1 MIKLDHITQ
10 TYKTPEG
17 REFKALD
24 DVSIEIRPG
33 EIFGIIGRS
42 GAGKSTLVRCI
53 NLLNR
58 PSEGTVTVDGKNLT
72 ELSEDELRESR
83 RSIGMIFQH
92 FNLLS
97 SRTVYD
103 NVALPLELVGTP
115 KNVIREKVEP
125 LLKLVGL
132 TEHAHKYPSQLSGGQ
147 KQRVGIAR
155 ALTNDPKVLLS
166 DEATSALDP
175 ETTVATLALLKRIN
189 KELGLTI
196 VMITHEMQVVK
207 QICERVV
214 VNYGKIVEQG
224 KVVDIGGQ
232 KQRVGIAR
240 ALTNDPKVL
249 LSDEA
254 TSALD
259 PETTVATLAL
269 LKRINKELGLTIVM
283 ITHEMQ
289 VVKQICERVV
299 VMNYGKIVEQGKVVD
314 IFMSP
319 QHETTKALIGN
330 VMARDMP
337 ASILDRFRK
346 ARENHP
352 NSDAVYLLRLA
363 FSGNEVTRPV
373 ISECSR
379 RFNLDFNI
387 LRGTVDDVQGQTLGS
402 LTVLI
407 EAESSVFIE
416 AVNFLRENGVVVEEI
431 NDVK

>member
-92 FNLLS
+92 FNLLR

-132 TEHAHKYPSQLSGGQ
+132 TEHAHKYPSQLS
-147 KQRVGIAR
+147 
-155 ALTNDPKVLLS
+155 
-166 DEATSALDP
+166 
-175 ETTVATLALLKRIN
+175 
-189 KELGLTI
+189 
-196 VMITHEMQVVK
+196 
-207 QICERVV
+207 
-214 VNYGKIVEQG
+214 
-224 KVVDIGGQ
+224 GGQ

>member
-132 TEHAHKYPSQLSGGQ
+132 TEHAHKYPSKLS
-147 KQRVGIAR
+147 
-155 ALTNDPKVLLS
+155 
-166 DEATSALDP
+166 
-175 ETTVATLALLKRIN
+175 
-189 KELGLTI
+189 
-196 VMITHEMQVVK
+196 
-207 QICERVV
+207 
-214 VNYGKIVEQG
+214 
-224 KVVDIGGQ
+224 GGQ

>member
-115 KNVIREKVEP
+115 KDVIREKVEP

-132 TEHAHKYPSQLSGGQ
+132 TEHAHKYPSQLS
-147 KQRVGIAR
+147 
-155 ALTNDPKVLLS
+155 
-166 DEATSALDP
+166 
-175 ETTVATLALLKRIN
+175 
-189 KELGLTI
+189 
-196 VMITHEMQVVK
+196 
-207 QICERVV
+207 
-214 VNYGKIVEQG
+214 
-224 KVVDIGGQ
+224 GGQ

>member
-17 REFKALD
+17 QEFKALD

-196 VMITHEMQVVK
+196 VMT
-207 QICERVV
+207 
-214 VNYGKIVEQG
+214 
-224 KVVDIGGQ
+224 
-232 KQRVGIAR
+232 
-240 ALTNDPKVL
+240 
-249 LSDEA
+249 
-254 TSALD
+254 
-259 PETTVATLAL
+259 
-269 LKRINKELGLTIVM
+269 
-283 ITHEMQ
+283 
-289 VVKQICERVV
+289 
-299 VMNYGKIVEQGKVVD
+299 
-314 IFMSP
+314 P

-387 LRGTVDDVQGQTLGS
+387 LRGTVDDVQGQPLGS

>member
-115 KNVIREKVEP
+115 KDVIREKVEP

-132 TEHAHKYPSQLSGGQ
+132 TEHAHKYPSQLS
-147 KQRVGIAR
+147 
-155 ALTNDPKVLLS
+155 
-166 DEATSALDP
+166 
-175 ETTVATLALLKRIN
+175 
-189 KELGLTI
+189 
-196 VMITHEMQVVK
+196 
-207 QICERVV
+207 
-214 VNYGKIVEQG
+214 
-224 KVVDIGGQ
+224 GGQ

-379 RFNLDFNI
+379 RFNIDFNI
-387 LRGTVDDVQGQTLGS
+387 LRGTVDDVQGQTLG
-402 LTVLI
+402 
-407 EAESSVFIE
+407 
-416 AVNFLRENGVVVEEI
+416 
-431 NDVK
+431 

>member
-58 PSEGTVTVDGKNLT
+58 PSEGTGTVDGKNLT

-132 TEHAHKYPSQLSGGQ
+132 TEHAHKYPSQLS
-147 KQRVGIAR
+147 
-155 ALTNDPKVLLS
+155 
-166 DEATSALDP
+166 
-175 ETTVATLALLKRIN
+175 
-189 KELGLTI
+189 
-196 VMITHEMQVVK
+196 
-207 QICERVV
+207 
-214 VNYGKIVEQG
+214 
-224 KVVDIGGQ
+224 GGQ

>member
-214 VNYGKIVEQG
+214 V
-224 KVVDIGGQ
+224 
-232 KQRVGIAR
+232 
-240 ALTNDPKVL
+240 
-249 LSDEA
+249 
-254 TSALD
+254 
-259 PETTVATLAL
+259 
-269 LKRINKELGLTIVM
+269 
-283 ITHEMQ
+283 
-289 VVKQICERVV
+289 
-299 VMNYGKIVEQGKVVD
+299 MNYGKIVEQGKVVD

-352 NSDAVYLLRLA
+352 NSDAVYLLRLV

>member
-125 LLKLVGL
+125 LLKLDGL
-132 TEHAHKYPSQLSGGQ
+132 TEHAHKYPSQLS
-147 KQRVGIAR
+147 
-155 ALTNDPKVLLS
+155 
-166 DEATSALDP
+166 
-175 ETTVATLALLKRIN
+175 
-189 KELGLTI
+189 
-196 VMITHEMQVVK
+196 
-207 QICERVV
+207 
-214 VNYGKIVEQG
+214 
-224 KVVDIGGQ
+224 GGQ

>member
-42 GAGKSTLVRCI
+42 GAGKSTFLLCI
-53 NLLNR
+53 SLLNR

-132 TEHAHKYPSQLSGGQ
+132 TEHAHKYPSQLS
-147 KQRVGIAR
+147 
-155 ALTNDPKVLLS
+155 
-166 DEATSALDP
+166 
-175 ETTVATLALLKRIN
+175 
-189 KELGLTI
+189 
-196 VMITHEMQVVK
+196 
-207 QICERVV
+207 
-214 VNYGKIVEQG
+214 
-224 KVVDIGGQ
+224 GGQ

>member
-103 NVALPLELVGTP
+103 NVALPLELIGTP
-115 KNVIREKVEP
+115 KDAIREKVEP

-214 VNYGKIVEQG
+214 V
-224 KVVDIGGQ
+224 
-232 KQRVGIAR
+232 
-240 ALTNDPKVL
+240 
-249 LSDEA
+249 
-254 TSALD
+254 
-259 PETTVATLAL
+259 
-269 LKRINKELGLTIVM
+269 
-283 ITHEMQ
+283 
-289 VVKQICERVV
+289 
-299 VMNYGKIVEQGKVVD
+299 MNYGKIVEQGNVVD

-346 ARENHP
+346 ARESHS

-363 FSGNEVTRPV
+363 FSGSEVTRPV

-379 RFNLDFNI
+379 RFNIDFNI

-407 EAESSVFIE
+407 EAESTVFIE

>member
-132 TEHAHKYPSQLSGGQ
+132 TEHAPKYPSQLS
-147 KQRVGIAR
+147 
-155 ALTNDPKVLLS
+155 
-166 DEATSALDP
+166 
-175 ETTVATLALLKRIN
+175 
-189 KELGLTI
+189 
-196 VMITHEMQVVK
+196 
-207 QICERVV
+207 
-214 VNYGKIVEQG
+214 
-224 KVVDIGGQ
+224 GGQ

>member
-58 PSEGTVTVDGKNLT
+58 PSEGTVTVNGKNLT

-132 TEHAHKYPSQLSGGQ
+132 TEHAHKYPSQLS
-147 KQRVGIAR
+147 
-155 ALTNDPKVLLS
+155 
-166 DEATSALDP
+166 
-175 ETTVATLALLKRIN
+175 
-189 KELGLTI
+189 
-196 VMITHEMQVVK
+196 
-207 QICERVV
+207 
-214 VNYGKIVEQG
+214 
-224 KVVDIGGQ
+224 GGQ

>member
-132 TEHAHKYPSQLSGGQ
+132 TEHAHKFPSQLSGGQ

-214 VNYGKIVEQG
+214 V
-224 KVVDIGGQ
+224 
-232 KQRVGIAR
+232 
-240 ALTNDPKVL
+240 
-249 LSDEA
+249 
-254 TSALD
+254 
-259 PETTVATLAL
+259 
-269 LKRINKELGLTIVM
+269 
-283 ITHEMQ
+283 
-289 VVKQICERVV
+289 
-299 VMNYGKIVEQGKVVD
+299 MNYGKLVEQGKVVD

>member
-33 EIFGIIGRS
+33 EIVSIIDRS

-115 KNVIREKVEP
+115 KNVIREKVER

-132 TEHAHKYPSQLSGGQ
+132 TEHAHKYPSQLS
-147 KQRVGIAR
+147 
-155 ALTNDPKVLLS
+155 
-166 DEATSALDP
+166 
-175 ETTVATLALLKRIN
+175 
-189 KELGLTI
+189 
-196 VMITHEMQVVK
+196 
-207 QICERVV
+207 
-214 VNYGKIVEQG
+214 
-224 KVVDIGGQ
+224 GGQ

>member
-214 VNYGKIVEQG
+214 V
-224 KVVDIGGQ
+224 
-232 KQRVGIAR
+232 
-240 ALTNDPKVL
+240 
-249 LSDEA
+249 
-254 TSALD
+254 
-259 PETTVATLAL
+259 
-269 LKRINKELGLTIVM
+269 
-283 ITHEMQ
+283 
-289 VVKQICERVV
+289 
-299 VMNYGKIVEQGKVVD
+299 MNYGKIVEQGKVGD

>member
-1 MIKLDHITQ
+1 MSDPIITFDHVV
-10 TYKTPEG
+10 K
-17 REFKALD
+17 EFKTRGRGANIARAVD
-24 DVSIEIRPG
+24 DVSLTIDRG
-33 EIFGIIGRS
+33 DIFGIIGYS
-42 GAGKSTLVRCI
+42 GAGKSTLVRLI
-53 NLLNR
+53 NALER
-58 PSEGTVTVDGKNLT
+58 PTSGTVTVLGTDIT
-72 ELSEDELRESR
+72 SLSETKLRPIR
-83 RSIGMIFQH
+83 QKIGMIFQQ
-92 FNLLS
+92 FNLFS
-97 SRTVYD
+97 TKTVAQNIAY
-103 NVALPLELVGTP
+103 PLQLDHWRKDYQDRRVNELL
-115 KNVIREKVEP
+115 EF
-125 LLKLVGL
+125 VGL
-132 TEHAHKYPSQLSGGQ
+132 SEHANKYPSQLS
-147 KQRVGIAR
+147 
-155 ALTNDPKVLLS
+155 
-166 DEATSALDP
+166 
-175 ETTVATLALLKRIN
+175 
-189 KELGLTI
+189 
-196 VMITHEMQVVK
+196 
-207 QICERVV
+207 
-214 VNYGKIVEQG
+214 
-224 KVVDIGGQ
+224 GGQ

-379 RFNLDFNI
+379 RFNIDFNI

>member
-214 VNYGKIVEQG
+214 V
-224 KVVDIGGQ
+224 
-232 KQRVGIAR
+232 
-240 ALTNDPKVL
+240 
-249 LSDEA
+249 
-254 TSALD
+254 
-259 PETTVATLAL
+259 
-269 LKRINKELGLTIVM
+269 
-283 ITHEMQ
+283 
-289 VVKQICERVV
+289 
-299 VMNYGKIVEQGKVVD
+299 MNYGKIVEQGKVVD

-363 FSGNEVTRPV
+363 FSGHEVTRPV

>member
-214 VNYGKIVEQG
+214 V
-224 KVVDIGGQ
+224 
-232 KQRVGIAR
+232 
-240 ALTNDPKVL
+240 
-249 LSDEA
+249 
-254 TSALD
+254 
-259 PETTVATLAL
+259 
-269 LKRINKELGLTIVM
+269 
-283 ITHEMQ
+283 
-289 VVKQICERVV
+289 
-299 VMNYGKIVEQGKVVD
+299 MNYGKIVEQGKVVD

-387 LRGTVDDVQGQTLGS
+387 LRGTVDDIQGQTLGS

>member
-214 VNYGKIVEQG
+214 V
-224 KVVDIGGQ
+224 
-232 KQRVGIAR
+232 
-240 ALTNDPKVL
+240 
-249 LSDEA
+249 
-254 TSALD
+254 
-259 PETTVATLAL
+259 
-269 LKRINKELGLTIVM
+269 
-283 ITHEMQ
+283 
-289 VVKQICERVV
+289 
-299 VMNYGKIVEQGKVVD
+299 MNYGKVVEQGKVVD

>member
-10 TYKTPEG
+10 TYKTLEG

-132 TEHAHKYPSQLSGGQ
+132 TEHAHKYPSQLS
-147 KQRVGIAR
+147 
-155 ALTNDPKVLLS
+155 
-166 DEATSALDP
+166 
-175 ETTVATLALLKRIN
+175 
-189 KELGLTI
+189 
-196 VMITHEMQVVK
+196 
-207 QICERVV
+207 
-214 VNYGKIVEQG
+214 
-224 KVVDIGGQ
+224 GGQ

>member
-214 VNYGKIVEQG
+214 V
-224 KVVDIGGQ
+224 
-232 KQRVGIAR
+232 
-240 ALTNDPKVL
+240 
-249 LSDEA
+249 
-254 TSALD
+254 
-259 PETTVATLAL
+259 
-269 LKRINKELGLTIVM
+269 
-283 ITHEMQ
+283 
-289 VVKQICERVV
+289 
-299 VMNYGKIVEQGKVVD
+299 MNYGKIVEQGKVVD

-387 LRGTVDDVQGQTLGS
+387 LRGTVDDVQRQTLGS

>member
-1 MIKLDHITQ
+1 MIRLEHITQ

-17 REFKALD
+17 REFRALD
-24 DVSIEIRPG
+24 DVSLDIKPG

-58 PSEGTVTVDGKNLT
+58 PSEGRVIVDGRNLT
-72 ELSEDELRESR
+72 ELSENELRESR

-115 KNVIREKVEP
+115 KDVIREKVEP

-132 TEHAHKYPSQLSGGQ
+132 TEHAHKYPAQLSGGQ

-175 ETTVATLALLKRIN
+175 ETTTATLALLKRIN
-189 KELGLTI
+189 EELGLTI

-207 QICERVV
+207 QIC
-214 VNYGKIVEQG
+214 N
-224 KVVDIGGQ
+224 
-232 KQRVGIAR
+232 
-240 ALTNDPKVL
+240 
-249 LSDEA
+249 
-254 TSALD
+254 
-259 PETTVATLAL
+259 
-269 LKRINKELGLTIVM
+269 
-283 ITHEMQ
+283 
-289 VVKQICERVV
+289 RVV
-299 VMNYGKIVEQGKVVD
+299 VMNYGKIVESGSVCD
-314 IFMSP
+314 IFMAP

-337 ASILDRFRK
+337 PAILDRFRE
-346 ARENHP
+346 ARARHV

-363 FSGNEVTRPV
+363 FSGSDVTRPV

-379 RFNLDFNI
+379 RFNIDFNI

-407 EAESSVFIE
+407 EANRNAFLD
-416 AVNFLRENGVVVEEI
+416 AVTFMQENGVVVEEI

>member
-214 VNYGKIVEQG
+214 V
-224 KVVDIGGQ
+224 
-232 KQRVGIAR
+232 
-240 ALTNDPKVL
+240 
-249 LSDEA
+249 
-254 TSALD
+254 
-259 PETTVATLAL
+259 
-269 LKRINKELGLTIVM
+269 
-283 ITHEMQ
+283 
-289 VVKQICERVV
+289 
-299 VMNYGKIVEQGKVVD
+299 MNYSKIVEQGKVVD

>member
-83 RSIGMIFQH
+83 RNIGMIFQH

-132 TEHAHKYPSQLSGGQ
+132 TEHAHKYPSQLS
-147 KQRVGIAR
+147 
-155 ALTNDPKVLLS
+155 
-166 DEATSALDP
+166 
-175 ETTVATLALLKRIN
+175 
-189 KELGLTI
+189 
-196 VMITHEMQVVK
+196 
-207 QICERVV
+207 
-214 VNYGKIVEQG
+214 
-224 KVVDIGGQ
+224 GGQ

>member
-72 ELSEDELRESR
+72 ELSENELRESR

-132 TEHAHKYPSQLSGGQ
+132 TEHAHKYPSQLS
-147 KQRVGIAR
+147 
-155 ALTNDPKVLLS
+155 
-166 DEATSALDP
+166 
-175 ETTVATLALLKRIN
+175 
-189 KELGLTI
+189 
-196 VMITHEMQVVK
+196 
-207 QICERVV
+207 
-214 VNYGKIVEQG
+214 
-224 KVVDIGGQ
+224 GGQ

>member
-42 GAGKSTLVRCI
+42 GAGKSTLVRCL

-132 TEHAHKYPSQLSGGQ
+132 TEHAHKYPSQLS
-147 KQRVGIAR
+147 
-155 ALTNDPKVLLS
+155 
-166 DEATSALDP
+166 
-175 ETTVATLALLKRIN
+175 
-189 KELGLTI
+189 
-196 VMITHEMQVVK
+196 
-207 QICERVV
+207 
-214 VNYGKIVEQG
+214 
-224 KVVDIGGQ
+224 GGQ

>member
-214 VNYGKIVEQG
+214 V
-224 KVVDIGGQ
+224 
-232 KQRVGIAR
+232 
-240 ALTNDPKVL
+240 
-249 LSDEA
+249 
-254 TSALD
+254 
-259 PETTVATLAL
+259 
-269 LKRINKELGLTIVM
+269 
-283 ITHEMQ
+283 
-289 VVKQICERVV
+289 
-299 VMNYGKIVEQGKVVD
+299 MNYGKIVEQGKVVD

-363 FSGNEVTRPV
+363 ISGNEVTRPV

-407 EAESSVFIE
+407 EAERSVFIE

>member
-196 VMITHEMQVVK
+196 VMITHE
-207 QICERVV
+207 
-214 VNYGKIVEQG
+214 
-224 KVVDIGGQ
+224 
-232 KQRVGIAR
+232 
-240 ALTNDPKVL
+240 L
-249 LSDEA
+249 
-254 TSALD
+254 
-259 PETTVATLAL
+259 
-269 LKRINKELGLTIVM
+269 
-283 ITHEMQ
+283 Q

>member
-214 VNYGKIVEQG
+214 V
-224 KVVDIGGQ
+224 
-232 KQRVGIAR
+232 
-240 ALTNDPKVL
+240 
-249 LSDEA
+249 
-254 TSALD
+254 
-259 PETTVATLAL
+259 
-269 LKRINKELGLTIVM
+269 
-283 ITHEMQ
+283 
-289 VVKQICERVV
+289 
-299 VMNYGKIVEQGKVVD
+299 MNYGKIVEQGKVVD

-337 ASILDRFRK
+337 ASILDRFT
-346 ARENHP
+346 
-352 NSDAVYLLRLA
+352 RLA
-363 FSGNEVTRPV
+363 KTIPTATQSTCFASPSRATKSRAPSFPNARAASTSTSTSSAALSTTSRARP
-373 ISECSR
+373 SARSPYSSR
-379 RFNLDFNI
+379 PK
-387 LRGTVDDVQGQTLGS
+387 
-402 LTVLI
+402 
-407 EAESSVFIE
+407 AAYSS
-416 AVNFLRENGVVVEEI
+416 
-431 NDVK
+431 KPSTS

>member
-10 TYKTPEG
+10 TYKTPDG

-214 VNYGKIVEQG
+214 V
-224 KVVDIGGQ
+224 
-232 KQRVGIAR
+232 
-240 ALTNDPKVL
+240 
-249 LSDEA
+249 
-254 TSALD
+254 
-259 PETTVATLAL
+259 
-269 LKRINKELGLTIVM
+269 
-283 ITHEMQ
+283 
-289 VVKQICERVV
+289 
-299 VMNYGKIVEQGKVVD
+299 MNYGKIVEQGKVVD

-379 RFNLDFNI
+379 RFNIDFNI

-416 AVNFLRENGVVVEEI
+416 AVSFLRENGVVVEEI

>member
-155 ALTNDPKVLLS
+155 ALT
-166 DEATSALDP
+166 
-175 ETTVATLALLKRIN
+175 I
-189 KELGLTI
+189 
-196 VMITHEMQVVK
+196 
-207 QICERVV
+207 
-214 VNYGKIVEQG
+214 
-224 KVVDIGGQ
+224 
-232 KQRVGIAR
+232 
-240 ALTNDPKVL
+240 DPKVL

>member
-10 TYKTPEG
+10 TYRTPDG

-175 ETTVATLALLKRIN
+175 ETTVATLAR
-189 KELGLTI
+189 
-196 VMITHEMQVVK
+196 
-207 QICERVV
+207 
-214 VNYGKIVEQG
+214 
-224 KVVDIGGQ
+224 
-232 KQRVGIAR
+232 
-240 ALTNDPKVL
+240 
-249 LSDEA
+249 
-254 TSALD
+254 
-259 PETTVATLAL
+259 